1 MGKRIVAL
9 FSVLIL
15 LFNAVIWRLSWL
27 SRKEDFAQAANQQ
40 STYTLEVSQSR
51 GMIYDCQGQS
61 LVNDSFHYM
70 AAVLPNNE
78 SAAALRSQF
87 ASADLWREK
96 MNSRVPFLTEVN
108 TDAVRGEGVEVF
120 SVPDRYSMDYTAPH
134 IVGYVDADGVG
145 QTGIERIFND
155 FLKSVG
161 EKVKVRYQI
170 DAMGCALSGN
180 GIEILQEG
188 NRSDGVV
195 LTLHKGLQ
203 QACERILSG
212 AEVNG
217 AIVVMDLA
225 DGGLRAVASAPGFD
239 PRNVAESMNNPDSPL
254 VNRAF
259 GAYAVGSTFKLL
271 VAATALE
278 QGVSPEQTYVCSG
291 WLDINGQ
298 IFKCNQLAGH
308 GEIDME
314 QAITHSCNCY
324 FIQLAQQ
331 IGAQNLRDMA
341 VRFGFSKA
349 DLLADTLQTASGN
362 LPDAQQLENSA
373 ELANFGFGQGLLTA
387 TPIQI
392 CKMIATIAD
401 GGKLLSPYL
410 VQGIYLGGAL
420 QQETSFSANRVIS
433 EKTANLL
440 RKFMQTVV
448 VEGSGQLATPKTGG
462 AGGKTASA
470 QTGIYDEKEE
480 EIVHAWFGG
489 FYPAEDPQFAIVVF
503 VENGQSGNR
512 VAAPLFAQVADS
524 LSGLGLAQI
533 RENTTITVE

>member
-1 MGKRIVAL
+1 M
-9 FSVLIL
+9 
-15 LFNAVIWRLSWL
+15 
-27 SRKEDFAQAANQQ
+27 
-40 STYTLEVSQSR
+40 
-51 GMIYDCQGQS
+51 
-61 LVNDSFHYM
+61 
-70 AAVLPNNE
+70 
-78 SAAALRSQF
+78 
-87 ASADLWREK
+87 
-96 MNSRVPFLTEVN
+96 
-108 TDAVRGEGVEVF
+108 
-120 SVPDRYSMDYTAPH
+120 
-134 IVGYVDADGVG
+134 
-145 QTGIERIFND
+145 
-155 FLKSVG
+155 
-161 EKVKVRYQI
+161 
-170 DAMGCALSGN
+170 SGN

-239 PRNVAESMNNPDSPL
+239 PRNIAESMNNPDSPL

>member
-15 LFNAVIWRLSWL
+15 LFSAVIWRLSWL

-170 DAMGCALSGN
+170 DAMGRALSGN

-362 LPDAQQLENSA
+362 LPDAQQLENPA

>member
-15 LFNAVIWRLSWL
+15 LFSAVIWRLSWL

-170 DAMGCALSGN
+170 DAMGRALSGN

-362 LPDAQQLENSA
+362 LPDAQQRENSA

-420 QQETSFSANRVIS
+420 QQKTSFSANRVIS

>member
-15 LFNAVIWRLSWL
+15 LFSAVIWRLSWL

-78 SAAALRSQF
+78 SAATLRSQF

-170 DAMGCALSGN
+170 DAMGRALSGN

-195 LTLHKGLQ
+195 LTLYKGLQ

-239 PRNVAESMNNPDSPL
+239 SRNVAGSMNNPDSPL

-448 VEGSGQLATPKTGG
+448 VEGSGQLAIPKTGG

>member
-15 LFNAVIWRLSWL
+15 LFSAVIWRLSWL
-27 SRKEDFAQAANQQ
+27 NRKEDFAQAANQQ

-78 SAAALRSQF
+78 SAATLRSQF

-170 DAMGCALSGN
+170 DAMGRALSGN

-195 LTLHKGLQ
+195 LTLYKGLQ

-278 QGVSPEQTYVCSG
+278 QGISPEQTYVCSG

-524 LSGLGLAQI
+524 LSGLGLALI

>member
-15 LFNAVIWRLSWL
+15 LFSAVIWRLSWL

-51 GMIYDCQGQS
+51 GMIYDCQCQS

-170 DAMGCALSGN
+170 DAMGRALSGN

-195 LTLHKGLQ
+195 LTLYKGLQ

-410 VQGIYLGGAL
+410 VQGIYLGGVL
-420 QQETSFSANRVIS
+420 QQETSFSTNRVIS

-470 QTGIYDEKEE
+470 QTGIYDEKEG

>member
-170 DAMGCALSGN
+170 DAMGRALSGN

-462 AGGKTASA
+462 AGGKAASA

>member
-15 LFNAVIWRLSWL
+15 LFSAVIWRLSWL

-61 LVNDSFHYM
+61 WVNDSFHYM

-170 DAMGCALSGN
+170 DAMGRALSGN

>member
-15 LFNAVIWRLSWL
+15 LFSAVIWRLSWL

-78 SAAALRSQF
+78 SAATLRSQF

-108 TDAVRGEGVEVF
+108 TDTVRGEGVEVF

-170 DAMGCALSGN
+170 DAMGRALSGN

-195 LTLHKGLQ
+195 LTLYKGLQ

-448 VEGSGQLATPKTGG
+448 VEGSGQLAIPKTGG

>member
-170 DAMGCALSGN
+170 DAMGRALSGN

-195 LTLHKGLQ
+195 LTLYKGLQ

-324 FIQLAQQ
+324 FIQLVQQ

-524 LSGLGLAQI
+524 LSGLGLALI

>member
-170 DAMGCALSGN
+170 DAMGRALSGN

>member
-155 FLKSVG
+155 FLKIVG

-170 DAMGCALSGN
+170 DAMGRALSGN

>member
-87 ASADLWREK
+87 VSADLWREK

-170 DAMGCALSGN
+170 DAMGRALSGN

>member
-161 EKVKVRYQI
+161 EKVKVRYQN
-170 DAMGCALSGN
+170 DAMGRALSGN

>member
-15 LFNAVIWRLSWL
+15 LFSAVIWRLSWL

-108 TDAVRGEGVEVF
+108 TDTVRGEGVEVF

-170 DAMGCALSGN
+170 DAMGRALSGN

-195 LTLHKGLQ
+195 LTLYKGLQ

-448 VEGSGQLATPKTGG
+448 VEGSGQLAIPKTGG

>member
-170 DAMGCALSGN
+170 DAMGRALSGN

-489 FYPAEDPQFAIVVF
+489 FYPAEDPQFAIVDF

>member
-1 MGKRIVAL
+1 M
-9 FSVLIL
+9 FS
-15 LFNAVIWRLSWL
+15 AVIWRLSWL

-170 DAMGCALSGN
+170 DAMGRALSGN

>member
-15 LFNAVIWRLSWL
+15 LFSAVIWRLSWL

-170 DAMGCALSGN
+170 DAMGRALSGN
-180 GIEILQEG
+180 EIEILQEG

>member
-9 FSVLIL
+9 FSTLIF
-15 LFNAVIWRLSWL
+15 LFSAMIWRLSWI

-61 LVNDSFHYM
+61 LVNDSFHYL
-70 AAVLPNNE
+70 AAVLPSNE
-78 SAAALRSQF
+78 SATALRSQF

-96 MNSRVPFLTEVN
+96 MSGRVPFLIEVD
-108 TDAVRGEGVEVF
+108 TDAVQGENVEVF
-120 SVPDRYSMDYTAPH
+120 SVPNRYSMDYTAPH

-155 FLKSVG
+155 FLESVG
-161 EKVKVRYQI
+161 EKIRVRYQI
-170 DAMGCALSGN
+170 DAIGRALAGN

-188 NRSDGVV
+188 NQSDGVV

-212 AEVNG
+212 AGVNG

-225 DGGLRAVASAPGFD
+225 DGGLRVVASAPDFD
-239 PRNVAESMNNPDSPL
+239 PRNVAQSMDDPDSPL

-271 VAATALE
+271 VAAAALE
-278 QGVSPEQTYVCSG
+278 QGVSPEQTYICNG
-291 WLDINGQ
+291 WMDVNGQ

-308 GEIDME
+308 GEMDME

-331 IGAQNLRDMA
+331 VGAQDLRDMA

-349 DLLADTLQTASGN
+349 DLLADTLQTAQGN
-362 LPDAQQLENSA
+362 LPDAEQLENPA

-392 CKMIATIAD
+392 CKMIAAIAN
-401 GGKLLSPYL
+401 GGELLAPRL
-410 VQGIYLGGAL
+410 IEGIYTGGEL
-420 QQETSFSANRVIS
+420 EEEVSFSPNRVIS
-433 EKTANLL
+433 EKTADLL
-440 RKFMQTVV
+440 CGFMETVV
-448 VEGSGQLATPKTGG
+448 MEGSGQLALPQTGG

-470 QTGIYDEKEE
+470 QTGIYDENEE

-524 LSGLGLAQI
+524 LSGLELAQVE
-533 RENTTITVE
+533 ENTTIMVE

>member
-170 DAMGCALSGN
+170 DAMGRALSGN

-420 QQETSFSANRVIS
+420 QQETSSSANRVIS

>member
-15 LFNAVIWRLSWL
+15 LFSAVIWRLSWL

-170 DAMGCALSGN
+170 DAMGRALSGN

>member
-1 MGKRIVAL
+1 MH
-9 FSVLIL
+9 
-15 LFNAVIWRLSWL
+15 
-27 SRKEDFAQAANQQ
+27 ANQQ

-78 SAAALRSQF
+78 SAATLRSQF

-170 DAMGCALSGN
+170 DAMGRALSGN

-195 LTLHKGLQ
+195 LTLYKGLQ

-239 PRNVAESMNNPDSPL
+239 PRNVAGSMNNPDSPL

-448 VEGSGQLATPKTGG
+448 VEGSGQLAIPKTGG

>member
-15 LFNAVIWRLSWL
+15 LFSAVIWRLSWL

-170 DAMGCALSGN
+170 DAMGRALSGN

-331 IGAQNLRDMA
+331 IGAQDLRDMA

>member
-15 LFNAVIWRLSWL
+15 LFSAVIWRLSWL

-170 DAMGCALSGN
+170 DAMGRALSGN

-512 VAAPLFAQVADS
+512 VAAPLLAQVADS

>member
-15 LFNAVIWRLSWL
+15 LFSAVIWRLSWL

-170 DAMGCALSGN
+170 DAMGRALSGN

-470 QTGIYDEKEE
+470 QTGISDEKEE

-489 FYPAEDPQFAIVVF
+489 FYPAKDPQFAIVVF

-524 LSGLGLAQI
+524 LSGLRLAQI

>member
-15 LFNAVIWRLSWL
+15 LFSAVIWRLSWL

-170 DAMGCALSGN
+170 DAMGRALSGN

-448 VEGSGQLATPKTGG
+448 VEGSGQLATPKAGG

>member
-87 ASADLWREK
+87 ASADLWRKK

-170 DAMGCALSGN
+170 DAMGRALSGN